1 MTTSIERRKTMYAS
15 DLIDDKLKYV
25 CENISRRGADTHFDE
40 IYDLLFEYINDNIE
54 KFLPEALHDD
64 DL

>member
-1 MTTSIERRKTMYAS
+1 MYAS